1 MTPAP
6 LLLAAATTLAL
17 AVAPAAAKDRFV
29 GFQTPSHGIACL
41 YAVIDGKRSLR
52 CDVRAVAHPPNR
64 PKSCELDYGNA
75 FLLTPTGRA
84 RRLCAGDT
92 VLDPKAKVL
101 AYGRTRTL
109 GPFTCT
115 SKRTGLRCTS
125 RAGHG
130 FVLSRATQKLF

>member
-1 MTPAP
+1 VRPAP
-6 LLLAAATTLAL
+6 FLLAAATLAL
-17 AVAPAAAKDRFV
+17 APAAAAKDTFV
-29 GFQTPSHGIACL
+29 GFQTPSHGIACM
-41 YAVIDGKRSLR
+41 YSVIDGRRSLR
-52 CDVRAVAHPPNR
+52 CDVRDVAHPAKR
-64 PKSCELDYGNA
+64 PKSCELDYGSA

-115 SKRTGLRCTS
+115 SRRTGLRCTS